1 MEKGL
6 ELSCL
11 PLFSVSLCSHIA
23 DTGHKRAREA
33 RYRAEASRQ
42 AGWQLRE
49 VGWRDASRSLIME
62 HVIYSEHSSRVRK
75 QTIRWNFI
83 LITFYDVIL
92 RAPGWPACVAASG
105 WGRLLF
111 SEREMNENFYD
122 NKKYKTKR
130 ENSKMTR
137 FEFLMSRKLFYSVPG
152 ACVTKLKMLRLTIVI
167 WYNFSSLSKSERE
180 WGGKEKF
187 SVKEL

>member
-1 MEKGL
+1 MEKGW

-23 DTGHKRAREA
+23 DTGHKRAHEA

-49 VGWRDASRSLIME
+49 VGWRDAGRSLIME
-62 HVIYSEHSSRVRK
+62 DVIYSEHSSRVRK

-92 RAPGWPACVAASG
+92 RAPGWPACVAACG

-111 SEREMNENFYD
+111 SAREKWTKTFMTIKN
-122 NKKYKTKR
+122 TKR
-130 ENSKMTR
+130 NEKIP
-137 FEFLMSRKLFYSVPG
+137 KWHV
-152 ACVTKLKMLRLTIVI
+152 
-167 WYNFSSLSKSERE
+167 SSFWCRGNYFIPCRAL
-180 WGGKEKF
+180 
-187 SVKEL
+187 V